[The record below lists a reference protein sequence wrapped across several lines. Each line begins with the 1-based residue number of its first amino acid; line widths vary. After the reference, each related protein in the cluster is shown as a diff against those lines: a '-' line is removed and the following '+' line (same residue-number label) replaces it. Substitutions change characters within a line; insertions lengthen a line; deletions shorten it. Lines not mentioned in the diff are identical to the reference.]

1 MQSNIGR
8 WQKAVRKYKESLG
21 MKKVNI
27 LMPTYNGEKYLRC
40 QLDSILAQTYKN
52 IDIYIRDDGSTDN
65 TIQIIDEYCAKEYE
79 GIRFIK
85 VDSNGKNLG
94 YPDCFWE
101 LVRSADDADYYSFGD
116 QDDWWDPRKIELAVK
131 SLEKVPEGKPAMTYC
146 AFDYYDQNMKFI
158 RKGDNYDG
166 QLSFEKGMYYT
177 FAPGFTQ
184 VVNRALIQT
193 LDIDYIFGKGLAHDI
208 WCQWIATSMGMIIPE
223 KQILAKYR
231 RHSSAV
237 TSANASVAASV
248 KRWLEKEIL
257 GDEMINWKRSLSCFT
272 KEYYKNVKEQ
282 EKKTLQIFANNKKTM
297 GIRLKKVFYRK
308 RLRPTLGGEAAL
320 RVLFLIGKC

>member
-1 MQSNIGR
+1 
-8 WQKAVRKYKESLG
+8 

-101 LVRSADDADYYSFGD
+101 LVRSADDADYYSFD
-116 QDDWWDPRKIELAVK
+116 
-131 SLEKVPEGKPAMTYC
+131 
-146 AFDYYDQNMKFI
+146 DQNMKFI

-257 GDEMINWKRSLSCFT
+257 GDEMIKWKRSLCCFT